1 MHQELF
7 SQIDTYIADLFV
19 PTDAALDEA
28 LRTSEQAGLPGIQVS
43 PVQGKL
49 LYMLA
54 LLSRAH
60 NILEIGTLGGYSTI
74 WMARA
79 LPENG
84 RLISL
89 EYNANHADVARANI
103 ARAGLAQKVEIRVG
117 HALDLLPQLASEQGV
132 PFDMIFID
140 ADKEPYSDYFHWS
153 LRLARPGTLIIADNV
168 IRKGAV
174 LETAET
180 DASLAGIQQFN
191 AAVAA
196 EPRVEGLILPM
207 VGNKGYD
214 GIALAVVKDT
224 EEAE

>member
-7 SQIDTYIADLFV
+7 SQIDAYIANLFV
-19 PTDAALDEA
+19 PTDVALDEA
-28 LRTSEQAGLPGIQVS
+28 LRATEQAGMPSIQVS

-54 LLSRAH
+54 LLSRAQ

-84 RLISL
+84 RMISL
-89 EYNANHADVARANI
+89 EYDAKHADVARANI

-117 HALDLLPQLASEQGV
+117 RALDLLPQLAAEQDA

-140 ADKEPYSDYFHWS
+140 ADKEPYTDYFHWS
-153 LRLARPGTLIIADNV
+153 LRLARPGTLIVADNV

-180 DASLAGIQQFN
+180 DTSLAGIQQFN

-196 EPRVEGLILPM
+196 EPCVEGLIVPM
-207 VGNKGYD
+207 VGSKGFD
-214 GIALAVVKDT
+214 GIAIAVVT
-224 EEAE
+224 RRT